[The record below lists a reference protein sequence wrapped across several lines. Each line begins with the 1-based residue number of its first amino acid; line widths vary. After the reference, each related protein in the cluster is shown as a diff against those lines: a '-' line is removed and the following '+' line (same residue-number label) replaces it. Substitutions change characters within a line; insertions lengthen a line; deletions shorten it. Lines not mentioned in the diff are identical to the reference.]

1 MSSLLKF
8 TEIKE
13 YPIYDGIEPIDRYLQ
28 KLKMYTMTIN
38 KEKYKIIIDFLNIWL
53 SNCDIKLDKI
63 FDFKNISEKKLP
75 STSIN
80 NDIMKKYAK
89 NIIKS
94 LNISYKYDKNIDY
107 DTKEFIAFIKLMLKS
122 INYNI
127 NGSARNNV
135 IYYKIVEN

>member
-1 MSSLLKF
+1 
-8 TEIKE
+8 
-13 YPIYDGIEPIDRYLQ
+13 
-28 KLKMYTMTIN
+28 MTIN

-80 NDIMKKYAK
+80 NVIMKKYAK

-94 LNISYKYDKNIDY
+94 LNINYKYDKKIDY

-127 NGSARNNV
+127 IGSNRNNV